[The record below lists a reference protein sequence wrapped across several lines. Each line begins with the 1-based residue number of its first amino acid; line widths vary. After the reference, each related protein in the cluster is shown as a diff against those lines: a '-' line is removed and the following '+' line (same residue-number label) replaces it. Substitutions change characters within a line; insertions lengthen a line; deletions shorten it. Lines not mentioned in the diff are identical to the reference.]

1 MFFKYNS
8 IGNLF
13 DKFEIREN
21 WHFQENGD
29 KNCVYVLDCSY
40 YGKNVLRTPLLSW
53 LIMNEKETY
62 PTQRKWIRILFLLVP
77 LCLVVLFGCTH
88 EEDYVGTY
96 KCKHEYGEETVTL
109 YPDHSF
115 LQIFADSNGL
125 DSNKGEWRVK
135 SQNSFGLNLLVFDGW
150 MTFKTPFQGKK
161 AKELLGEGEKSI
173 ASFYI
178 RSKCII
184 AEEDFPEFN
193 PCKE

>member
-1 MFFKYNS
+1 M
-8 IGNLF
+8 
-13 DKFEIREN
+13 
-21 WHFQENGD
+21 
-29 KNCVYVLDCSY
+29 
-40 YGKNVLRTPLLSW
+40 
-53 LIMNEKETY
+53 IMNEKETY
-62 PTQRKWIRILFLLVP
+62 PTQRKWIRILLLLVP

-96 KCKHEYGEETVTL
+96 KSKHKYGEETVTL

-150 MTFKTPFQGKK
+150 MTFKTPFQGEK